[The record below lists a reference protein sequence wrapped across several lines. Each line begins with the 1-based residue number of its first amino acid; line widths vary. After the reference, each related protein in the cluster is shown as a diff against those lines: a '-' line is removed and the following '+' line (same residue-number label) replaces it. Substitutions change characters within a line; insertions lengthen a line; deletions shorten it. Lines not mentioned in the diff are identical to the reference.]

1 MNLALNPGL
10 TEPWASVDSAAAW
23 FFMARRDTGIFR
35 RYARDI
41 RSHFGD
47 VELDAS
53 RVGGAQKPAKL
64 CEKMVELTCK
74 LGDSMDTVGISILGW
89 VVE

>member
-53 RVGGAQKPAKL
+53 RAGGAQKTGQALWKD
-64 CEKMVELTCK
+64 
-74 LGDSMDTVGISILGW
+74 GGIDLQTGW
-89 VVE
+89 FHG